1 MKRPGQLQ
9 VTKPGE
15 DQIPGLGALTGR
27 NVDCKQTK
35 EQARSSAHGGRRA
48 ASLAVE
54 LRASEEPHSRGGL
67 EHDWFH
73 EKSEPQCFWK
83 AAWKMEGVQI
93 PAPRQLG
100 SNAGSAAVR
109 CGA

>member
-35 EQARSSAHGGRRA
+35 DKPGALPMEDEGR
-48 ASLAVE
+48 L
-54 LRASEEPHSRGGL
+54 L
-67 EHDWFH
+67 
-73 EKSEPQCFWK
+73 
-83 AAWKMEGVQI
+83 
-93 PAPRQLG
+93 
-100 SNAGSAAVR
+100 
-109 CGA
+109 

>member
-48 ASLAVE
+48 ASLAV
-54 LRASEEPHSRGGL
+54 
-67 EHDWFH
+67 
-73 EKSEPQCFWK
+73 
-83 AAWKMEGVQI
+83 V
-93 PAPRQLG
+93 
-100 SNAGSAAVR
+100 
-109 CGA
+109 